1 MRQGSIFFRWGQ
13 VGWKG
18 MYFLSGEL
26 LRSLFFFFF
35 CLEVSHISNR
45 DLAKRSASME
55 IRGQSFAVIL
65 IYIEE
70 LENSRY

>member
-26 LRSLFFFFF
+26 LRSLFFFF

-45 DLAKRSASME
+45 ELAKRSASME

-65 IYIEE
+65 ISIEE

>member
-26 LRSLFFFFF
+26 LRSLFFF